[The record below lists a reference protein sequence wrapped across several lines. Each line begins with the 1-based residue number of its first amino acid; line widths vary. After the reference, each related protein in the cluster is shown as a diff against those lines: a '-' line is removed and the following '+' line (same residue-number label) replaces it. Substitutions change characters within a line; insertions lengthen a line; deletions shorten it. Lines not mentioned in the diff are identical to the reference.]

1 MALTPTQQAFVQD
14 FGESYQVFGLSR
26 LMGQIVGL
34 LLCEEGARS
43 LTSITEQLSVSK
55 GPVSQITRRL
65 ADHALIERVHVPGS
79 RRDHYQAVPDI
90 FGQAY
95 ANHADKQAKNL
106 ALAHKYQDL
115 LDESGGDVPQYFR
128 RRVEEMT
135 CFYELMLEYQ
145 EAFKLEWERRRQRLA
160 DGLPADQCEDAS

>member
-1 MALTPTQQAFVQD
+1 MTLGPTQREFVQD

-34 LLCEEGARS
+34 LLCEEGPQS
-43 LTSITEQLSVSK
+43 LTEITEKLGVSK

-65 ADHALIERVHVPGS
+65 ADHDLIERAPVPGS
-79 RRDHYQAVPDI
+79 RRDHYTATGDI

-95 ANHADKQAKNL
+95 ANHAAKQAANL
-106 ALAHKYQDL
+106 ALAHRYQQAVDTAG
-115 LDESGGDVPQYFR
+115 DEVPEYFR

-135 CFYELMLEYQ
+135 CFYELMLEQQ
-145 EAFKLEWERRRQRLA
+145 EAFKQEWARRRRQLHA
-160 DGLPADQCEDAS
+160 DAAVDECEDMT